1 MSLTRR
7 RRTRRR
13 AGAIAAA
20 ALASSLC
27 ATLALSAQASPRA
40 RAARS
45 MSVKDEAKL
54 HFVHSSGPTLS
65 DEGLA
70 RGTLPGR
77 VKISF
82 TYTGSPTVGSQ
93 LTIYS
98 SAGSIRAR
106 ASGRLSSPTSPTP
119 SFKGSMFVTGGT
131 GRYSHAGG
139 GGTLY
144 GVFYRR
150 SYALVVQAQGS
161 MHY

>member
-1 MSLTRR
+1 MSLAR
-7 RRTRRR
+7 RRR
-13 AGAIAAA
+13 AGRRGAAIGVA
-20 ALASSLC
+20 ALATIFG

-45 MSVKDEAKL
+45 ISVKDEAKL
-54 HFVHSSGPTLS
+54 HFIHSSGSTLS

-98 SAGSIRAR
+98 SAGSIRAH

-119 SFKGSMFVTGGT
+119 SFKGSMTVTGGS
-131 GRYSHAGG
+131 GRYSRAGG
-139 GGTLY
+139 SGTLY

-150 SYALVVQAQGS
+150 SYALVVQARGS